1 MNLPAAHRSTDLAL
15 HSRRSFAFAR
25 EATGAPLGLLLSRLA
40 RLSFGHIYVSR
51 PLPYGHRGPAEQ
63 QGRHADENECR
74 KEIKPAHIMRPEQGL
89 EPVWKARRLR
99 HPALG
104 AME

>member
-1 MNLPAAHRSTDLAL
+1 M
-15 HSRRSFAFAR
+15 
-25 EATGAPLGLLLSRLA
+25 LLLSRLA

-51 PLPYGHRGPAEQ
+51 PLRYGHRGPAEQ
-63 QGRHADENECR
+63 QGRHAEENECR
-74 KEIKPAHIMRPEQGL
+74 KEIKPAHIMRPEL
-89 EPVWKARRLR
+89 EPLWKAQWLR

>member
-1 MNLPAAHRSTDLAL
+1 M
-15 HSRRSFAFAR
+15 
-25 EATGAPLGLLLSRLA
+25 LSRLA
-40 RLSFGHIYVSR
+40 RLSFGQIYFSC

-74 KEIKPAHIMRPEQGL
+74 NEIKPAHIMRPEQAL
-89 EPVWKARRLR
+89 EHVWKTLGLR
-99 HPALG
+99 HPGLG

>member
-1 MNLPAAHRSTDLAL
+1 M
-15 HSRRSFAFAR
+15 SRPFAR
-25 EATGAPLGLLLSRLA
+25 EATGAPLGLLLSLLA
-40 RLSFGHIYVSR
+40 RLSFGHIYVRR

-63 QGRHADENECR
+63 QGRHTDENECC

-99 HPALG
+99 RPALG